1 MNPIIVTVYALG
13 LATVPAVL
21 GYGVMI
27 LADKIKPR
35 VRIRP

>member
-1 MNPIIVTVYALG
+1 MNPLIIAAAAIG
-13 LATVPAVL
+13 LATVPAL
-21 GYGVMI
+21 AGYGVMI